1 MLISISTWGTRIALN
16 LFQQDI
22 NPYAKGGDSKMLN
35 AFDNFDL
42 IGLTIALISLIR
54 VAVG

>member
-1 MLISISTWGTRIALN
+1 MLISISIWGTGIALN

-22 NPYAKGGDSKMLN
+22 NLYAKGGDAKMLN
-35 AFDNFDL
+35 AFDNFDI

>member
-1 MLISISTWGTRIALN
+1 MLNIIFTWGTRIALN

-22 NPYAKGGDSKMLN
+22 NAYAKGGDSKMLN

>member
-1 MLISISTWGTRIALN
+1 MLINISMWGTRIALN
-16 LFQQDI
+16 LFQQII
-22 NPYAKGGDSKMLN
+22 NAYAKGGDSKMLN